1 MVLARLLKAYR
12 RHGFVARTGLNPLYF
27 NDPDSPFTHFQ
38 YASGESVPVGGGLAP
53 QEIHFIECLCEGGYR
68 PRNVLII
75 GNAFGWS
82 ALALGLILP
91 EARIVAIDAG
101 IEGSATDI
109 GATLTRTIAAEE
121 HVSVRVVTAWSPKD
135 VASVVAS
142 ACDGEPLDLVLVDG
156 LHTNEQLA
164 RDFMGVLP
172 HASSTCVFV
181 FHDVLH
187 WHMLDAFNGLQLPSS
202 YERRVLARCPSG
214 MGVIFP
220 SGIDDVAKDAIDA
233 FSDETVDLAAFLA
246 SVHADQQHPGPELS
260 QRLSRGWRM
269 RRFGMAHSYEM
280 EGQLELAREQVLL
293 AATEGANDRD
303 VLFEVAAHHM
313 KGERW
318 AEAERYLKA
327 MRALAPEWDR
337 PAYDLGCVMKRLDRV
352 DEARGQ
358 FADAANLN
366 STWAAPLYEL
376 GVLEYHQ
383 GDDAAASVHLQ
394 RVLQLE
400 PSWAAPCHVLG
411 LALARRDGVTS
422 AIPWYERSIELNPDN
437 PHVQYDLGC
446 AHLENGEPA
455 RAAISLER
463 ATLIDPTWAPPH
475 YIMGLVRL
483 CLGGDVEAIPWL
495 ERAVALAPDWD
506 EPRYELGQCMR
517 RLARWPEAAV
527 HFTRVLERGWPD
539 KALWYEVGTWQ
550 RAAGNLREA
559 LDAFEHVRQN
569 TPEWLAPHKDV
580 GMCLRMLNRLAE
592 AAAVLQHAVTIE
604 PEWAGAH
611 FELGLTYL
619 ADHDDARAAVHFQ
632 RAVNLRPGWE
642 APRGA
647 LAALDHTAQAS
658 DRAARLP

>member
-38 YASGESVPVGGGLAP
+38 YESGESVPVGGGLAP
-53 QEIHFIECLCEGGYR
+53 QEIHFLECLCEGGYR

-82 ALALGLILP
+82 ALAIGLIVP

-121 HVSVRVVTAWSPKD
+121 HILVRVVTAWSPKD
-135 VASVVAS
+135 VASVVTS
-142 ACDGEPLDLVLVDG
+142 ECDGEPLDFVLVDG

-187 WHMLDAFNGLQLPSS
+187 WHMLDAFNGLQLPAA
-202 YERRVLARCPSG
+202 YERCVLARCPSG
-214 MGVIFP
+214 MGVVFP
-220 SGIDDVAKDAIDA
+220 SGIDDVARDAIDA
-233 FSDETVDLAAFLA
+233 FSDETVDISAFLA
-246 SVHADQQHPGPELS
+246 SVEANEQEPGPALS

-269 RRFGMAHSYEM
+269 RRFGMAHTYEM
-280 EGQLELAREQVLL
+280 EDQPDLAQEQVAL
-293 AATEGANDRD
+293 AAAEGANDRD

-313 KGERW
+313 ERERW

-327 MRALAPEWDR
+327 VRALAPEWDR
-337 PAYDLGCVMKRLDRV
+337 PAYNLGCVLKRLDRV

-358 FADAANLN
+358 FVDAVRLN
-366 STWAAPLYEL
+366 PTWAAAVYEL
-376 GVLEYHQ
+376 GVLHYDQ
-383 GDDAAASVHLQ
+383 GDDAGASEHLE
-394 RVLQLE
+394 RVIQLE

-411 LALARRDGVTS
+411 LALARRDGVAS
-422 AIPWYERSIELNPDN
+422 AIPWYERSIQLNPDN

-455 RAAISLER
+455 RAAAFLER
-463 ATLIDPTWAPPH
+463 AALIDATWAPPH
-475 YIMGLVRL
+475 YIMGLVQLRL
-483 CLGGDVEAIPWL
+483 EDDAAGASWL

-506 EPRYELGQCMR
+506 MARYELGQCMR
-517 RLARWPEAAV
+517 RLGRWPEAAV
-527 HFTRVLERGWPD
+527 HLARVLELGWPD
-539 KALWYEVGTWQ
+539 KALWYEVGICHRT
-550 RAAGNLREA
+550 AGNLRAA
-559 LDAFEHVRQN
+559 LDAFEHVRRD
-569 TPEWLAPHKDV
+569 TPESLAPHKDV
-580 GMCLRMLNRLAE
+580 GMCLRGLNRLAE

-619 ADHDDARAAVHFQ
+619 AGQDDARAAVHFE
-632 RAVNLRPGWE
+632 RAADLRQGWD

-647 LAALDHTAQAS
+647 LAALSHSAVI
-658 DRAARLP
+658 

>member
-38 YASGESVPVGGGLAP
+38 YESGESVPVGGGLAP
-53 QEIHFIECLCEGGYR
+53 QEIHFLECLCEGGYR
-68 PRNVLII
+68 PRNVFII

-91 EARIVAIDAG
+91 EARIVAMDAG

-121 HVSVRVVTAWSPKD
+121 HLLVRVVTAWSPKD

-142 ACDGEPLDLVLVDG
+142 ECDGEPLDLVLVDG

-164 RDFMGVLP
+164 RDFMGAFP

-187 WHMLDAFNGLQLPSS
+187 WHMLDAFAGLQLPPS
-202 YERRVLARCPSG
+202 YERRVLTRCPSG

-220 SGIDDVAKDAIDA
+220 SGMDQIAKDAVDA
-233 FSDETVDLAAFLA
+233 FSDETVDLAVFLA
-246 SVHADQQHPGPELS
+246 SVSGNDQEPGPALS

-269 RRFGMAHSYEM
+269 RRFGMAHTYEM
-280 EGQLELAREQVLL
+280 EDQPDLAQEQVAL
-293 AATEGANDRD
+293 AAAEGANDRD
-303 VLFEVAAHHM
+303 VLLEVAAHHM

-327 MRALAPEWDR
+327 VRALAPKWDR

-358 FADAANLN
+358 FVDAVRLN
-366 STWAAPLYEL
+366 PTWAAAVYEL
-376 GVLEYHQ
+376 GVLQYDQ
-383 GDDAAASVHLQ
+383 GDDAGASEHLE
-394 RVLQLE
+394 RVIQLE

-411 LALARRDGVTS
+411 LALARRDGVAS
-422 AIPWYERSIELNPDN
+422 AIPWYERSIQLNPDN

-446 AHLENGEPA
+446 AHLENGEPG
-455 RAAISLER
+455 RAAPCLER
-463 ATLIDPTWAPPH
+463 AVLIDASWAPPH
-475 YIMGLVRL
+475 YVMGLVRL
-483 CLGGDVEAIPWL
+483 RLEGDRAAIPCL
-495 ERAVALAPDWD
+495 ERAAALAPDWNA
-506 EPRYELGQCMR
+506 PQYELGQCMR
-517 RLARWPEAAV
+517 RLRRWPEAAV
-527 HFTRVLERGWPD
+527 HLTRVLERGWPD
-539 KALWYEVGTWQ
+539 KALWYDVGIWQ
-550 RAAGNLREA
+550 RTAGNLREA
-559 LDAFEHVRQN
+559 LDAFEHARRSI
-569 TPEWLAPHKDV
+569 PGWLAPHKEV
-580 GMCLRMLNRLAE
+580 GICLRMLNRLAE

-619 ADHDDARAAVHFQ
+619 AGQDDARAVVHFQ
-632 RAVNLRPGWE
+632 HAADLRPEWD

-647 LAALDHTAQAS
+647 LAALTTTAVS
-658 DRAARLP
+658 